1 MAVRPLA
8 FSVRLR
14 DPEKGRTLRVRNDP
28 RAPKKFLLEDEREG
42 DATRVRRHG
51 SAQEAVRDAADTW
64 RKRLH

>member
-1 MAVRPLA
+1 
-8 FSVRLR
+8 
-14 DPEKGRTLRVRNDP
+14 VRNDP